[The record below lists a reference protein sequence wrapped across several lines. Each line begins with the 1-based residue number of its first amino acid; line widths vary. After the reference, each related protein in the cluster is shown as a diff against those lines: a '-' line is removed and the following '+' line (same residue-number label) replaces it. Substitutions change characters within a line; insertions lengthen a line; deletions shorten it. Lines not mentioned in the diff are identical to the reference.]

1 MDASPQHA
9 DGRHDDGR
17 HDDAKASATEAGNS
31 STEDRRTSEGE
42 GALKR
47 VLSPCVDCYVP
58 RRYVIVFLLF
68 LGMCFVHA
76 ERVNIGVTV
85 VSIVDERHELAALQ
99 IAQSQDNSSVTV
111 IIRQSSVRS
120 ITSCYDLLYPAV
132 SLP

>member
-17 HDDAKASATEAGNS
+17 HDDVKASATEA
-31 STEDRRTSEGE
+31 TEERASEG

-47 VLSPCVDCYVP
+47 VLSPCLDCYVP
-58 RRYVIVFLLF
+58 RRYVVVFLLF

-120 ITSCYDLLYPAV
+120 ITYC
-132 SLP
+132 